1 MSEPEQL
8 DNAGAVYGAS
18 KSTRLGA
25 KKRGSIWS
33 QHFPKG
39 IRAGFF
45 DPHARALEDKTLA
58 GWTNRH
64 VQPIL

>member
-1 MSEPEQL
+1 MELQNPQ
-8 DNAGAVYGAS
+8 
-18 KSTRLGA
+18 
-25 KKRGSIWS
+25 GSGRRKGVPFVATLS
-33 QHFPKG
+33 QRNSR
-39 IRAGFF
+39 RAIEIF